1 MCVSTTGSSMK
12 CIFPV
17 VTPLSQSISD
27 VVGSMIEYTVLVDGA
42 NGPDT
47 SLNELQLTLR
57 ANPRITR
64 VITSEIMLPS
74 NSEDVI
80 RIEVSQLLLY
90 IYYQTFHIQ
99 GSNLLSSLRDEITI
113 TITASSDSSIV
124 YNCKLISIDSS
135 VRASFDWPILS
146 MYCMLVCRKSH
157 ANHPI
162 LQWM

>member
-1 MCVSTTGSSMK
+1 MCVSTTGNSME

-17 VTPLSQSISD
+17 VIPLSQSISD

-64 VITSEIMLPS
+64 VITSEIILPS

-80 RIEVSQLLLY
+80 RIEVS
-90 IYYQTFHIQ
+90 
-99 GSNLLSSLRDEITI
+99 
-113 TITASSDSSIV
+113 
-124 YNCKLISIDSS
+124 
-135 VRASFDWPILS
+135 
-146 MYCMLVCRKSH
+146 
-157 ANHPI
+157 
-162 LQWM
+162 